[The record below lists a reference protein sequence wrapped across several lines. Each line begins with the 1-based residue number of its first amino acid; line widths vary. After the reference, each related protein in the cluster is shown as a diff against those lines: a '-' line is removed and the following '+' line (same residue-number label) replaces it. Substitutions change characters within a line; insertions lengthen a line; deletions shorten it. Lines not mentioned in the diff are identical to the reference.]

1 MATDLTQRLHEE
13 TQKANAARASAPG
26 IGAQLAA
33 GGLTFR
39 PDAATAPQA
48 PQQSPGI
55 PALQGLSKTFAPG
68 GSASS
73 QVHPA
78 SDGITVDPSNL
89 NPAQRSAAAF
99 AYSQGVDRATGTGP
113 ATAPAAGRGIDMGI
127 MAKRFDA
134 YQKDPNALAMAN
146 ARENMLGSGI
156 SMTHGPAGG
165 LTITSNGIGKDALP
179 AAGGSGI
186 NMNEANAVLAR
197 ANATRQGMIDSAAP
211 RSGGGSVGVIDSP
224 SAAAGRDDSMIR
236 DLYDATKKGTRSE
249 RANATLLLNNFL
261 NQRNA
266 AAMGK
271 ERMGHETDLAQMKM
285 GHEGSLA
292 QQRLA
297 LEQGAQAARQGIDMA
312 RLGMD
317 QRAHEGQMEDA
328 GFARLARQGLMAAAN
343 STDPEEKNRSHMMAV
358 AAGVLKPQDR
368 KLQTLQTDNGV
379 MVFDPGT
386 GRMVPA
392 VGPDG
397 QPLGSGKPLT
407 EYQGK
412 STGFGMRADAASRLI
427 DSVGQGGKVQPS
439 LLKRAAESVPLVG
452 EGLGMVANRFA
463 SPEQQQVEQA
473 QRDFINAVLRQ
484 ESGAAIAA
492 SEFDNARRQYFPQP
506 GDSAEVIEQKRAN
519 REAAINGFRISAG
532 PGAKHIGSA
541 SAPAPAGQAAQQLQQ
556 GPQGS
561 GSLAA
566 GHVDEGH
573 VFLGGNPNDPA
584 NWMEVRK

>member
-55 PALQGLSKTFAPG
+55 PTLQGLSKTFAPG

-78 SDGITVDPSNL
+78 SAGITVDPSNL

-113 ATAPAAGRGIDMGI
+113 GPGALSARQGIDMGI

-197 ANATRQGMIDSAAP
+197 ANATRQSMIDSAAQ
-211 RSGGGSVGVIDSP
+211 RSGGGSVGVI
-224 SAAAGRDDSMIR
+224 GGGNRGDDLLAKM
-236 DLYDATKKGTRSE
+236 LTPHPGAPNGQLT
-249 RANATLLLNNFL
+249 ANQL
-261 NQRNA
+261 NA
-266 AAMGK
+266 ARGFMADQQQAQLRG
-271 ERMGHETDLAQMKM
+271 EEIALAQR
-285 GHEGSLA
+285 
-292 QQRLA
+292 RLA
-297 LEQGAQAARQGIDMA
+297 LDQGALMARQGIDMA
-312 RLGMD
+312 RFGME
-317 QRAHEGQMEDA
+317 QKAHESQMEDA

-492 SEFDNARRQYFPQP
+492 SEFDNARLQYFPQP

-541 SAPAPAGQAAQQLQQ
+541 SAPAPAGQTAQQPQQ

-561 GSLAA
+561 GSLTA

>member
-1 MATDLTQRLHEE
+1 MLDNEDKPGIASYAQRL
-13 TQKANAARASAPG
+13 KA
-26 IGAQLAA
+26 IGPA
-33 GGLTFR
+33 GGLTVR

-55 PALQGLSKTFAPG
+55 PTLQGLSKTFAPG

-78 SDGITVDPSNL
+78 SAGITVDPSNL

-113 ATAPAAGRGIDMGI
+113 GPGALSARQGIDMGI

-249 RANATLLLNNFL
+249 RANATLLLNNLL

-271 ERMGHETDLAQMKM
+271 ERMGHE
-285 GHEGSLA
+285 GSLA
-292 QQRLA
+292 QQRFA
-297 LEQGAQAARQGIDMA
+297 LEQGALMARQGIDMA
-312 RLGMD
+312 RFGME
-317 QRAHEGQMEDA
+317 QKAHESQMEDA

-484 ESGAAIAA
+484 ESGAAISQ
-492 SEFDNARRQYFPQP
+492 SEFENSARQYFPQP

-541 SAPAPAGQAAQQLQQ
+541 SAPAPAGQTAQQPQQ
-556 GPQGS
+556 GPQGA

>member
-1 MATDLTQRLHEE
+1 MAIDYTQRLDDE
-13 TQKANAARASAPG
+13 TV
-26 IGAQLAA
+26 GAQLAA
-33 GGLTFR
+33 RGITSR
-39 PDAATAPQA
+39 PGTAAGNGRADI
-48 PQQSPGI
+48 QQTSPGI

-78 SDGITVDPSNL
+78 SAGITVDPSNL
-89 NPAQRSAAAF
+89 NSDQRSAAAF

-113 ATAPAAGRGIDMGI
+113 AAAPAAGRGIDMGV

-156 SMTHGPAGG
+156 NMTHGPAGG
-165 LTITSNGIGKDALP
+165 LTITSNGIGKESLP

-186 NMNEANAVLAR
+186 NMNLANEVLAR
-197 ANATRQGMIDSAAP
+197 ANATRQSMIDSQRGGVSVIGGAGA
-211 RSGGGSVGVIDSP
+211 GGGGDLLNKVLTPYAGSQNGQLTANQINAARGITADAQ
-224 SAAAGRDDSMIR
+224 SAALAAD
-236 DLYDATKKGTRSE
+236 RS
-249 RANATLLLNNFL
+249 
-261 NQRNA
+261 
-266 AAMGK
+266 AM
-271 ERMGHETDLAQMKM
+271 D
-285 GHEGSLA
+285 

-297 LEQGAQAARQGIDMA
+297 LDQGAQAARLGIDMA
-312 RLGMD
+312 RFGME
-317 QRAHEGQMEDA
+317 QKAHEGQMEDA
-328 GFARLARQGLMAAAN
+328 GFARLARQGLMVTAN
-343 STDPEEKNRSHMMAV
+343 STDEAEKNTAQMRAI
-358 AAGVLKPQDR
+358 AAGILKPQENR
-368 KLQTLQTDNGV
+368 KLQTVQTDNGV

-397 QPLGSGKPLT
+397 QPVGSGKPLT
-407 EYQGK
+407 EHQGK
-412 STGFGMRADAASRLI
+412 SVSFGMRADAASRLI
-427 DSVGQGGKVQPS
+427 DTVGQGGKVQPS

-484 ESGAAIAA
+484 ESGAAISE

-506 GDSAEVIEQKRAN
+506 GDSAEVIEQKLAN
-519 REAAINGFRISAG
+519 RETAINGFRISAG

-541 SAPAPAGQAAQQLQQ
+541 PAPAGQVAQQPQQ
-556 GPQGS
+556 GAQGA

>member
-197 ANATRQGMIDSAAP
+197 ANATRQSMIDAQSP
-211 RSGGGSVGVIDSP
+211 RSSVGGGSVGVIGGGAGGPGGDSLR
-224 SAAAGRDDSMIR
+224 AAMTPHPGAPNGQ
-236 DLYDATKKGTRSE
+236 LT
-249 RANATLLLNNFL
+249 ANQLNAARGIMADQQQAQL
-261 NQRNA
+261 RNA
-266 AAMGK
+266 ELSQRGEEVGQRAAI
-271 ERMGHETDLAQMKM
+271 E
-285 GHEGSLA
+285 
-292 QQRLA
+292 QQRFA

-492 SEFDNARRQYFPQP
+492 SEFDNARLQYFPQP

-541 SAPAPAGQAAQQLQQ
+541 SAPAPAGQTAQQPQQ

-561 GSLAA
+561 GSLTA